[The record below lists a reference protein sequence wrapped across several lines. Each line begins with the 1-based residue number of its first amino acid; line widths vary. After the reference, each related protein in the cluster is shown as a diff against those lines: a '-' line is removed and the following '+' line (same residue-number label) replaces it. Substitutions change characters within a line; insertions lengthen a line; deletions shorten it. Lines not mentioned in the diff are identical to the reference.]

1 MLPTDATNAH
11 ERTEPCVTI
20 EGLNRQILR
29 TEPYE

>member
-1 MLPTDATNAH
+1 MLPTSATDAD
-11 ERTEPCVTI
+11 ERTQTCITI